1 MKKLTQ
7 VNDYAS
13 GFHAWK
19 GRRSAVG
26 VPLVNHVRDVA
37 AGVAASPLVD
47 EALGMSAFLQAIA
60 KDTTGRA
67 WDISARFGAC
77 RGIDWVL
84 EAGSDRAVVR
94 ACGSLTARHLA
105 RWADGRGVW
114 A

>member
-7 VNDYAS
+7 AYDYAVRL
-13 GFHAWK
+13 HAV
-19 GRRSAVG
+19 RRRRGAAG
-26 VPLVNHVRDVA
+26 VPCVTQVIDVA
-37 AGVAASPLVD
+37 VRVAASPLVD